1 MGLYKCLDLLCTHYH
16 LSLSSKEFEW
26 HSGPSQTLAVPC
38 VLDTALLRGVHSTDQ
53 NGRWLYT
60 TYVSEGLLLKK
71 GNRKEKR
78 KNNQTPTPALITA
91 LKHCHGGS
99 GVRAALA
106 PA

>member
-53 NGRWLYT
+53 NG
-60 TYVSEGLLLKK
+60 
-71 GNRKEKR
+71 
-78 KNNQTPTPALITA
+78 
-91 LKHCHGGS
+91 
-99 GVRAALA
+99 
-106 PA
+106 